1 MAADSDC
8 PGGLSSKRFAVG
20 LSTIIGLT
28 GIPGQ
33 CGLYVRLTNASG
45 STLEI
50 GGASLTWG
58 QGFQM
63 PDSSNVTTSQVF
75 FPVKGTVYFVATGAT
90 ANVTVTR
97 LVTNPDLAG

>member
-8 PGGLSSKRFAVG
+8 VGGLSSAQLQVG

-28 GIPGQ
+28 GVPGQ
-33 CGLYVRLTNASG
+33 CGIYVRLTNASG

-75 FPVKGTVYFVATGAT
+75 FPIRGTVYFCATGAT
-90 ANVTVTR
+90 ANVSVAR
-97 LVTNPDLAG
+97 LITNPDLAG